1 MWFIIEQNKRKT
13 AIFLVILTLFFLF
26 FGTALGFSFSGD
38 MYNGNYYGTLI
49 GLLIS
54 IVCFIGI
61 IIYTKFNA
69 SHFFL
74 SQVGATPIKKE
85 DLPILYNVVEEMSIA
100 ASLGFI
106 PKIYIIN
113 SEIPNAFSVGVNEK
127 NAAVA
132 VTVGLLSNLNRD
144 ELQGVIA
151 HEIAHIKNLDTLYL
165 MYAGVIFGV
174 VVCVSDTILRSI
186 SRSSSRSSKGNA
198 GIAVLI
204 ALVLAIIS
212 PILVRM
218 LYLTIS
224 RKREYLADACA
235 CQYTRYPTGLASAL
249 NKISNFSYSGNKKAV
264 LKNEKIFSGPI
275 VSCMYI
281 HNFLQKE
288 KPSFLD
294 ELFSTHPST
303 KKRIEVLK
311 QMGAADIEEYAKV
324 YSMVVSDKALIKKDN
339 LIKMNIATIPIII
352 PAAADNSPVISKDAI
367 QTKEETPDETFK
379 TERIIR
385 QREAKDGL
393 KKAMNYTIILCDCGT
408 KLKIPPELKISEITC
423 PNCNKVHKILV

>member
-26 FGTALGFSFSGD
+26 FGTALGFSFSSD
-38 MYNGNYYGTLI
+38 LYDRTYYGSFM
-49 GLLIS
+49 GFLIS
-54 IVCFIGI
+54 LICFIGI

-69 SHFFL
+69 SKFFL
-74 SQVGATPIKKE
+74 NQVGAAPIKKE
-85 DLPILYNVVEEMSIA
+85 DLPILYNVVEEMSIS

-113 SEIPNAFSVGVNEK
+113 SEIPNAFSIGINEK

-132 VTVGLLSNLNRD
+132 VTVGLLSILNRD

-151 HEIAHIKNLDTLYL
+151 HEIAHIKNLDSLYL

-174 VVCVSDTILRSI
+174 VVCVSDAILRGFAR
-186 SRSSSRSSKGNA
+186 SRNRKGGGA
-198 GIAVLI
+198 ALLI
-204 ALVLAIIS
+204 ALILALIS
-212 PILVRM
+212 PILVKL

-235 CQYTRYPTGLASAL
+235 CGYTRYPTGLASVL

-264 LKNEKIFSGPI
+264 IKDEKMNSGKI
-275 VSCMYI
+275 VSCLYI

-288 KPSFLD
+288 KSNFFE

-303 KKRIEVLK
+303 SKRI
-311 QMGAADIEEYAKV
+311 
-324 YSMVVSDKALIKKDN
+324 
-339 LIKMNIATIPIII
+339 
-352 PAAADNSPVISKDAI
+352 
-367 QTKEETPDETFK
+367 
-379 TERIIR
+379 
-385 QREAKDGL
+385 
-393 KKAMNYTIILCDCGT
+393 
-408 KLKIPPELKISEITC
+408 
-423 PNCNKVHKILV
+423 KILK

>member
-38 MYNGNYYGTLI
+38 IYNGNYYGTLI

-69 SHFFL
+69 SKFFL

-264 LKNEKIFSGPI
+264 LKNEKIFQGLL
-275 VSCMYI
+275 
-281 HNFLQKE
+281 FLACIFTTFCKKKNQA
-288 KPSFLD
+288 FLD
-294 ELFSTHPST
+294 ELFFYP
-303 KKRIEVLK
+303 
-311 QMGAADIEEYAKV
+311 
-324 YSMVVSDKALIKKDN
+324 
-339 LIKMNIATIPIII
+339 PIH
-352 PAAADNSPVISKDAI
+352 
-367 QTKEETPDETFK
+367 KEK
-379 TERIIR
+379 
-385 QREAKDGL
+385 
-393 KKAMNYTIILCDCGT
+393 N
-408 KLKIPPELKISEITC
+408 
-423 PNCNKVHKILV
+423 

>member
-1 MWFIIEQNKRKT
+1 M
-13 AIFLVILTLFFLF
+13 
-26 FGTALGFSFSGD
+26 
-38 MYNGNYYGTLI
+38 
-49 GLLIS
+49 
-54 IVCFIGI
+54 
-61 IIYTKFNA
+61 
-69 SHFFL
+69 
-74 SQVGATPIKKE
+74 GATPIKKE

-264 LKNEKIFSGPI
+264 LKNEKNFFQGLLFLACIFTTF
-275 VSCMYI
+275 CKKKNQAFWM
-281 HNFLQKE
+281 NF
-288 KPSFLD
+288 FLP
-294 ELFSTHPST
+294 THP
-303 KKRIEVLK
+303 
-311 QMGAADIEEYAKV
+311 
-324 YSMVVSDKALIKKDN
+324 
-339 LIKMNIATIPIII
+339 
-352 PAAADNSPVISKDAI
+352 
-367 QTKEETPDETFK
+367 
-379 TERIIR
+379 
-385 QREAKDGL
+385 QRK
-393 KKAMNYTIILCDCGT
+393 
-408 KLKIPPELKISEITC
+408 ELKF
-423 PNCNKVHKILV
+423 

>member
-26 FGTALGFSFSGD
+26 FGTILGFSFSND
-38 MYNGNYYGTLI
+38 MYNKTYYGTFA

-54 IVCFIGI
+54 FICFIGI

-69 SHFFL
+69 SKFFL
-74 SQVGATPIKKE
+74 NQVGATPTKKD
-85 DLPILYNVVEEMSIA
+85 DLPVLHNVVEEMSIS

-113 SEIPNAFSVGVNEK
+113 SEIPNAFSVGINEK

-151 HEIAHIKNLDTLYL
+151 HEIAHIKNLDSLYL

-174 VVCVSDTILRSI
+174 VVCISDTIIRGFFRS
-186 SRSSSRSSKGNA
+186 RNRKGGGA
-198 GIAVLI
+198 GILI
-204 ALVLAIIS
+204 ALILALIS
-212 PILVRM
+212 PILVKL

-249 NKISNFSYSGNKKAV
+249 NKISNFSYSGDKNEV
-264 LKNEKIFSGPI
+264 IKNEKMNSNKI

-288 KPSFLD
+288 KPNFLD

-311 QMGAADIEEYAKV
+311 QMGASDIEEYNKV
-324 YSMVVSDKALIKKDN
+324 YRAVVSDKALINNKN
-339 LIKMNIATIPIII
+339 LIKMNIESIPIVA
-352 PAAADNSPVISKDAI
+352 PLVE
-367 QTKEETPDETFK
+367 QTETKEET
-379 TERIIR
+379 RIIR
-385 QREAKDGL
+385 QRKAKDGL
-393 KKAMNYTIILCDCGT
+393 KKAMNYKVIHCDCDT

-423 PNCNKVHKILV
+423 PNCNKVHKISG

>member
-1 MWFIIEQNKRKT
+1 
-13 AIFLVILTLFFLF
+13 
-26 FGTALGFSFSGD
+26 
-38 MYNGNYYGTLI
+38 
-49 GLLIS
+49 
-54 IVCFIGI
+54 
-61 IIYTKFNA
+61 
-69 SHFFL
+69 
-74 SQVGATPIKKE
+74 
-85 DLPILYNVVEEMSIA
+85 
-100 ASLGFI
+100 
-106 PKIYIIN
+106 
-113 SEIPNAFSVGVNEK
+113 
-127 NAAVA
+127 
-132 VTVGLLSNLNRD
+132 
-144 ELQGVIA
+144 
-151 HEIAHIKNLDTLYL
+151 
-165 MYAGVIFGV
+165 
-174 VVCVSDTILRSI
+174 
-186 SRSSSRSSKGNA
+186 

-339 LIKMNIATIPIII
+339 L
-352 PAAADNSPVISKDAI
+352 
-367 QTKEETPDETFK
+367 
-379 TERIIR
+379 
-385 QREAKDGL
+385 
-393 KKAMNYTIILCDCGT
+393 
-408 KLKIPPELKISEITC
+408 
-423 PNCNKVHKILV
+423 